1 LPTPAKTS
9 RPELVGIARSLVES
23 GGADSL
29 TVSAVAQGAGV
40 KAPSLYKHFEDRAAL
55 LKAVEIDVLH
65 ELEATLRAG
74 IKGRSPQQRLRS
86 MAATYRRFANEQ
98 PRRYG
103 VIYSEHAFDDPDV
116 TAACLFAARP
126 LFEELE
132 KAGIPPGRILP
143 LSRTLTAWL
152 HGFCTMEIVKAFRL
166 GGSIDEAFKD
176 GLDTILAA
184 L

>member
-9 RPELVGIARSLVES
+9 RPELVGIARSLIES
-23 GGADSL
+23 GGAEGL
-29 TVSAVAQGAGV
+29 TVSAVAQSAGV

-74 IKGRSPQQRLRS
+74 TRGDTPQQRLRT

-98 PRRYG
+98 PKRYG
-103 VIYSEHAFDDPDV
+103 VIYSEHAFDDPEIA
-116 TAACLFAARP
+116 AACLFAAKP

-132 KAGIPPGRILP
+132 TAGVPTNRILP

-166 GGSIDEAFKD
+166 GGSIDEAFED
-176 GLDTILAA
+176 GLDTILVG